1 MNFKFAI
8 EKKVVISPTNYTS
21 KYFKIFDLTIF
32 KKMVNRR
39 HIRIKVM
46 QSIYAVLQSKSDN
59 LPKEEK
65 FLLFNIKKATELYV
79 LQLLLMVEIRNL
91 SFEHIEIKKKNF
103 LATSEDKNP
112 SLKFVDNRMIKAI
125 LDSPE
130 ITDYASKNKLIN
142 WKDNR
147 EYVRIILDDLME
159 SEDYKAYINSNI
171 SSFSEDQAFVMEF
184 FKKTLAPNEKLF
196 DYYES
201 LNFSWVDDYPL
212 VNTTLLKVM
221 KQMKEGE
228 LFSLKQLEVKK
239 DDEEFLI
246 DLFRKTVLHQHEFT
260 PEIDEKT
267 PNWDTE
273 RIADMDMILIKMA
286 LTEFLY
292 FPSIPTKVTINEY
305 IEIAKDYSTR
315 KSSYFINGVLD
326 KLLKDFSKSGRLNK
340 IGRGLL

>member
-1 MNFKFAI
+1 
-8 EKKVVISPTNYTS
+8 
-21 KYFKIFDLTIF
+21 
-32 KKMVNRR
+32 MVNRR

-65 FLLFNIKKATELYV
+65 FLLFNIKKATDLYI

-91 SFEHIEIKKKNF
+91 ALEHIEIKKKKY
-103 LATSEDKNP
+103 LATDEDKNP
-112 SLKFVDNRMIKAI
+112 NLRFINNEVIQLIS
-125 LDSPE
+125 DSPE
-130 ITDYASKNKLIN
+130 IKEFISKSKLN
-142 WKDNR
+142 DWKDNR
-147 EYVRIILDDLME
+147 EYVRILLDEMME
-159 SEDYKAYINSNI
+159 SDVYKDYLNSEKSGFFEDRSFIIDLFKNI
-171 SSFSEDQAFVMEF
+171 V
-184 FKKTLAPNEKLF
+184 APNEKLF

-201 LNFSWVDDYPL
+201 LNLSWVDDYPL
-212 VNTTLLKVM
+212 VNTTILKVL
-221 KQMKEGE
+221 KQLEKGQYIT
-228 LFSLKQLEVKK
+228 LKQLEVKQ
-239 DDEEFLI
+239 DDEEFLVE
-246 DLFRKTVLHQHEFT
+246 LFRKAVLHQQEFT
-260 PEIDEKT
+260 SEIDEKT

-326 KLLKDFSKSGRLNK
+326 KLLKDYNKSGRLNK

>member
-1 MNFKFAI
+1 
-8 EKKVVISPTNYTS
+8 
-21 KYFKIFDLTIF
+21 
-32 KKMVNRR
+32 MVNRR

-65 FLLFNIKKATELYV
+65 FLLFNIKKATDLYI

-91 SFEHIEIKKKNF
+91 ALEHIEIKKKKY
-103 LATSEDKNP
+103 LATDEDKNP
-112 SLKFVDNRMIKAI
+112 NLRFINNEVIQLIS
-125 LDSPE
+125 DSPE
-130 ITDYASKNKLIN
+130 IKEFIAKSKLSD

-147 EYVRIILDDLME
+147 EYVRILLDEMME
-159 SEDYKAYINSNI
+159 SDIYKDYLNSEKSGFFEDRSFIIDLFKNI
-171 SSFSEDQAFVMEF
+171 V
-184 FKKTLAPNEKLF
+184 APNEKLF

-201 LNFSWVDDYPL
+201 LNLSWVDDYPL
-212 VNTTLLKVM
+212 VNTTILKVL
-221 KQMKEGE
+221 KQLEKGQNIT
-228 LFSLKQLEVKK
+228 LKQLEVKQ
-239 DDEEFLI
+239 DDEEFLVE
-246 DLFRKTVLHQHEFT
+246 LFRKAILHQQEFT
-260 PEIDEKT
+260 SEIDEKT

-326 KLLKDFSKSGRLNK
+326 KLLKDYNKTGRLNK

>member
-1 MNFKFAI
+1 
-8 EKKVVISPTNYTS
+8 
-21 KYFKIFDLTIF
+21 
-32 KKMVNRR
+32 MVNRR

-65 FLLFNIKKATELYV
+65 FLLFNIKKATDLYV
-79 LQLLLMVEIRNL
+79 LQLMLMVEVRNL
-91 SFEHIEIKKKNF
+91 ALEHLEIKKKNY
-103 LATSEDKNP
+103 LATDEDKNP
-112 SLKFVDNRMIKAI
+112 NLKFINNEVILAI
-125 LDSPE
+125 AESAEVKEFL
-130 ITDYASKNKLIN
+130 SKSKLMD

-147 EYVRIILDDLME
+147 EYVRIILDDMTGSDIYRNYL
-159 SEDYKAYINSNI
+159 NSGD
-171 SSFSEDQAFVMEF
+171 SSFAEDKAFVADF
-184 FKKTLAPNEKLF
+184 FKNILAPNEKLF
-196 DYYES
+196 DFYES
-201 LNFSWVDDYPL
+201 LNLSWVDDYPL
-212 VNTTLLKVM
+212 VNTAILKAIKQLNKEDSIQLSQLKV
-221 KQMKEGE
+221 KA
-228 LFSLKQLEVKK
+228 
-239 DDEEFLI
+239 DDEEFLV
-246 DLFRKTVLHQHEFT
+246 DLFRKTILHQQEFT
-260 PEIDEKT
+260 SEIDQKT

-326 KLLKDFSKSGRLNK
+326 KLLKDYNKSNRLNK

>member
-1 MNFKFAI
+1 
-8 EKKVVISPTNYTS
+8 
-21 KYFKIFDLTIF
+21 
-32 KKMVNRR
+32 MVNRR

-65 FLLFNIKKATELYV
+65 FLLFNIKKATDLYI

-91 SFEHIEIKKKNF
+91 ALEHMEIKKKKY
-103 LATSEDKNP
+103 LATDEDKNP
-112 SLKFVDNRMIKAI
+112 NLRFVNNEII
-125 LDSPE
+125 QLISDSPE
-130 ITDYASKNKLIN
+130 IKGFKSKPKLID

-147 EYVRIILDDLME
+147 EYVRILLDEMME
-159 SEDYKAYINSNI
+159 SDIYKDYLNSEKEGFFEDRNFVIELFKNI
-171 SSFSEDQAFVMEF
+171 V
-184 FKKTLAPNEKLF
+184 APNEKLF

-201 LNFSWVDDYPL
+201 LNLSWVDDYPL
-212 VNTTLLKVM
+212 VNTTILKAL
-221 KQMKEGE
+221 KQMEKGQ
-228 LFSLKQLEVKK
+228 FMTLKQLEVKQ
-239 DDEEFLI
+239 DDEEFLVE
-246 DLFRKTVLHQHEFT
+246 LFRKTILHQQEFT
-260 PEIDEKT
+260 SEVDEKT

-326 KLLKDFSKSGRLNK
+326 KLLKDYNKTGRLNK

>member
-1 MNFKFAI
+1 
-8 EKKVVISPTNYTS
+8 
-21 KYFKIFDLTIF
+21 
-32 KKMVNRR
+32 MVNRR

-65 FLLFNIKKATELYV
+65 FLLFNIKKATDLYI

-91 SFEHIEIKKKNF
+91 ALEHMEIKKKKY
-103 LATSEDKNP
+103 LATDEDKNP
-112 SLKFVDNRMIKAI
+112 NLRFINNEIIQMIA
-125 LDSPE
+125 DSPE
-130 ITDYASKNKLIN
+130 IKEFRSKSKLME

-147 EYVRIILDDLME
+147 EYVRILLDEMIESDLYKDYLN
-159 SEDYKAYINSNI
+159 SEKAGFFEDRNFIVELFKNI
-171 SSFSEDQAFVMEF
+171 V
-184 FKKTLAPNEKLF
+184 APNEKLF

-201 LNFSWVDDYPL
+201 LNLSWVDDYPL
-212 VNTTLLKVM
+212 VNTTILKVL
-221 KQMKEGE
+221 KQMEKGQHMT
-228 LFSLKQLEVKK
+228 LKQLEVKQ
-239 DDEEFLI
+239 DDEEFLVE
-246 DLFRKTVLHQHEFT
+246 LFRKVILHQQEFT
-260 PEIDEKT
+260 SEIDEKT

-326 KLLKDFSKSGRLNK
+326 KLLKDYNKTGRLNK

>member
-1 MNFKFAI
+1 
-8 EKKVVISPTNYTS
+8 
-21 KYFKIFDLTIF
+21 
-32 KKMVNRR
+32 MVNRR

-65 FLLFNIKKATELYV
+65 FLLFNIKKATDLYI

-91 SFEHIEIKKKNF
+91 ALEHMEIKKKKY
-103 LATSEDKNP
+103 LATDEDKNP
-112 SLKFVDNRMIKAI
+112 NLRFINNEIIQLIS
-125 LDSPE
+125 DSPE
-130 ITDYASKNKLIN
+130 IKEFKSKSKLID

-147 EYVRIILDDLME
+147 EYVRILLDEMME
-159 SEDYKAYINSNI
+159 SDIYKDYLNSEKEGFFEDRNFVIDLFKNI
-171 SSFSEDQAFVMEF
+171 V
-184 FKKTLAPNEKLF
+184 APNEKLF

-201 LNFSWVDDYPL
+201 LNLSWVDDYPL
-212 VNTTLLKVM
+212 VNTTILKAL
-221 KQMKEGE
+221 KQMEKGQCIT
-228 LFSLKQLEVKK
+228 LKQLEVKQ
-239 DDEEFLI
+239 DDEEFLVE
-246 DLFRKTVLHQHEFT
+246 LFRKTILHQQEFT
-260 PEIDEKT
+260 SEIDEKT

-326 KLLKDFSKSGRLNK
+326 KLLKDYNKTGRLNK

>member
-1 MNFKFAI
+1 
-8 EKKVVISPTNYTS
+8 
-21 KYFKIFDLTIF
+21 
-32 KKMVNRR
+32 MVNRR

-46 QSIYAVLQSKSDN
+46 QSIYAVLQSKSDD

-65 FLLFNIKKATELYV
+65 FLLFNIKKATDLYV
-79 LQLLLMVEIRNL
+79 LQLLLMLEVRNL
-91 SFEHIEIKKKNF
+91 SLEHIEIKKKKY
-103 LATSEDKNP
+103 LATDEDRNP
-112 SLKFVDNRMIKAI
+112 SLKFINNSVINAI
-125 LDSPE
+125 SESPE
-130 ITDYASKNKLIN
+130 IMEYAAKTKLMK

-147 EYVRIILDDLME
+147 EYVRIILDDMMQ
-159 SEDYKAYINSNI
+159 SEHYKAYTNSNT
-171 SSFSEDQAFVMEF
+171 SNFSEDQTFVMDF

-201 LNFSWVDDYPL
+201 LNLSWVDDYPL
-212 VNTTLLKVM
+212 INTTILKVI
-221 KQMKEGE
+221 KQLKKGE
-228 LFSLKQLEVKK
+228 FLSLKQLEVKK

-260 PEIDEKT
+260 PEIDDKT

-326 KLLKDFSKSGRLNK
+326 KLLKDYNKSGRLNK

>member
-1 MNFKFAI
+1 
-8 EKKVVISPTNYTS
+8 
-21 KYFKIFDLTIF
+21 
-32 KKMVNRR
+32 MVNRR

-65 FLLFNIKKATELYV
+65 FLLFNIKKATDLYI

-91 SFEHIEIKKKNF
+91 ALEHIEIKKKKY
-103 LATSEDKNP
+103 LATDEDKNP
-112 SLKFVDNRMIKAI
+112 NLRFINNEVIQLIS
-125 LDSPE
+125 DSPE
-130 ITDYASKNKLIN
+130 IKELISKSKLID

-147 EYVRIILDDLME
+147 EYVRILLDEMME
-159 SEDYKAYINSNI
+159 SDIYRDYLNSEKAGFFEDRSFVIDLFKNI
-171 SSFSEDQAFVMEF
+171 V
-184 FKKTLAPNEKLF
+184 APNEKLF

-201 LNFSWVDDYPL
+201 LNLSWVDDYPL
-212 VNTTLLKVM
+212 VNTTILKVL
-221 KQMKEGE
+221 KQLEKGQYI
-228 LFSLKQLEVKK
+228 SLKQLEVKQ
-239 DDEEFLI
+239 DDEEFLV
-246 DLFRKTVLHQHEFT
+246 DLFRKAILHQQEFT
-260 PEIDEKT
+260 SEIDEKT

-326 KLLKDFSKSGRLNK
+326 KLLKDYNKTGRLNK

>member
-1 MNFKFAI
+1 
-8 EKKVVISPTNYTS
+8 
-21 KYFKIFDLTIF
+21 
-32 KKMVNRR
+32 MVNRR

-65 FLLFNIKKATELYV
+65 FLLFNIKKATELYI
-79 LQLLLMVEIRNL
+79 LQLMLMTEVRNL
-91 SFEHIEIKKKNF
+91 ALEHIEIKKKNY
-103 LATSEDKNP
+103 LATDEDKNP
-112 SLKFVDNRMIKAI
+112 ILKFVNNEVIQLISESVEIKEY
-125 LDSPE
+125 L
-130 ITDYASKNKLIN
+130 SKSKLIN

-147 EYVRIILDDLME
+147 EYVRIILDEMTE
-159 SEDYKAYINSNI
+159 SDIYKTYLNSGK
-171 SSFSEDQAFVMEF
+171 SSFEEDKTFVADF
-184 FKKTLAPNEKLF
+184 FKQILAPNEKLF

-201 LNFSWVDDYPL
+201 LNLSWVDDYPL
-212 VNTTLLKVM
+212 VNTTILKAI
-221 KQMKEGE
+221 KQLEKGDVVG
-228 LFSLKQLEVKK
+228 LKQLKVKA
-239 DDEEFLI
+239 DDEEFLV
-246 DLFRKTVLHQHEFT
+246 DLFRKAILHQQEFT
-260 PEIDEKT
+260 SEIDEKT

-326 KLLKDFSKSGRLNK
+326 KLLKDYNKTDRLNK